1 MILGGENVDILL
13 VLIGFFMKSRFFREC
28 VFFVCFWEKN
38 WKKRVHG
45 RIPWAQNSGNPC
57 TKLIISLF
65 GFYMGFFV
73 F

>member
-1 MILGGENVDILL
+1 MVLRSSPGDANVDISF
-13 VLIGFFMKSRFFREC
+13 VLIVFYEMRVFSQIPLKSRRG
-28 VFFVCFWEKN
+28 KS
-38 WKKRVHG
+38 VHG

-65 GFYMGFFV
+65 DVRKRFFV